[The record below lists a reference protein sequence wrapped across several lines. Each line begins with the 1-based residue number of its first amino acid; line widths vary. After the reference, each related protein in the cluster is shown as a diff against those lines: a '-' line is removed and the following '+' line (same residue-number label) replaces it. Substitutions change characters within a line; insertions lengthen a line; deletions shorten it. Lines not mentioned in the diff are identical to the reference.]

1 MTMFLPGMEESFAT
15 TAVVSNSAAKTWC
28 DPSQHCEVVGL
39 DFGCNSVH
47 YYMARCGHY
56 GKMRFSELS
65 GWLRRLAAGTL
76 VVCEAAH
83 LGVPQTELSLAQPYK
98 ADDLL
103 DLYSCLRS
111 SGVTLRLAPHAHTG
125 KRMRLWVA
133 HHFPDIVSGAEKSD
147 AADAI
152 ALAIYVDRCN
162 EIALANPYRSFGNA
176 ARREFGRKVRQL
188 SNSIL
193 NAERTDEYGG
203 NFYPVVVDLARQVWR
218 LGSTPDLKFVLSI
231 ASTVVWESAGRL
243 QLFTH
248 RGQVPGRRFWLRN
261 VLRMSAWHHRGGIA
275 RSNLMWHRFRPF
287 LASYAMRRFGVNLK
301 TGGAYKDF
309 ALYTDSEKTARA
321 AAMKFYREMI
331 LQCRD
336 RCIAKAIEMGAA
348 KLELTDSTEEAAHGR

>member
-15 TAVVSNSAAKTWC
+15 TAVVCNSAARTWC

-47 YYMARCGHY
+47 YYMARCGRQ
-56 GKMRFSELS
+56 GKMRFSELP
-65 GWLRRLAAGTL
+65 GWLRRLETGSL

-103 DLYSCLRS
+103 DLYSGLRS
-111 SGVTLRLAPHAHTG
+111 RGVTLKLAPHAHTG

-133 HHFPDIVSGAEKSD
+133 HRCPDIVSGSEKSD

-162 EIALANPYRSFGNA
+162 DIALANPYRSFNNA
-176 ARREFGRKVRQL
+176 AKREFGRKVRQL
-188 SNSIL
+188 SNRIL
-193 NAERTDEYGG
+193 NAERTDEYKGK
-203 NFYPVVVDLARQVWR
+203 FYPLVVSLARKVRR
-218 LGSTPDLKFVLSI
+218 LGNTPDLKFVLSI
-231 ASTVVWESAGRL
+231 ASTVVSEEQGRL
-243 QLFTH
+243 LLFTH
-248 RGQVPGRRFWLRN
+248 RGHVPGRWFWLRN

-287 LASYAMRRFGVNLK
+287 SASYAMRGFGVNLK
-301 TGGAYKDF
+301 NGNGYKDF
-309 ALYTDSEKTARA
+309 ALHTDSEKAART

-336 RCIAKAIEMGAA
+336 RCIAKALEMGAGRM
-348 KLELTDSTEEAAHGR
+348 ELTDTPQEADHGR